1 VVGLTILRARPGLL
15 AVLLAIVAVSTACQP
30 GPYPLDVLTEMHYQ
44 QSQRILEPDRLLPPP
59 ESVPVTGRRVAVP
72 FDQASTLTNP
82 VPRAQ
87 GLERGQQVF
96 AVNCAPCH
104 GRNGDGQSVVAE
116 HFKARGFVPPVDFR
130 AQRAQS
136 RADGELY
143 WAIVNGVGNMPPF
156 GDLLQD
162 DDIWSVVHVVREVQG
177 R

>member
-1 VVGLTILRARPGLL
+1 MKAARTRLGRLGLL
-15 AVLLAIVAVSTACQP
+15 VVVVAISTACQP
-30 GPYPLDVLTEMHYQ
+30 GPYPFDVLTEMHYQ

-59 ESVPVTGRRVAVP
+59 DSVPTSGRRVP
-72 FDQASTLTNP
+72 ITFDQAAAVSNP
-82 VPRAQ
+82 VQRAP
-87 GLERGQQVF
+87 GLDRGHQVF

-130 AQRAQS
+130 DTRAQG

-143 WAIVNGVGNMPPF
+143 WIIVNGLGNMPPF
-156 GDLLQD
+156 GDLLPD
-162 DDIWSVVHVVREVQG
+162 DDVWSAVYAVREIQG